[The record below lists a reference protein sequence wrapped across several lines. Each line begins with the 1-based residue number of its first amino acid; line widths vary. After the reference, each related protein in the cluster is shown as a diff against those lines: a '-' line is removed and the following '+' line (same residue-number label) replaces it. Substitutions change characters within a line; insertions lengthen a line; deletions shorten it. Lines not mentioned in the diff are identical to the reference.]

1 MKNINEELNR
11 MLYLT
16 QHKRGQVISEQNN
29 GELKGVNGRPK
40 SNVNNTTGAPNW
52 NGASSGML
60 DVGGFSKDKNGI
72 VTNATNVGYKTGPAG
87 QDKYNLAI
95 SRHVGKDLPYT
106 ITKEIP
112 SSGTSDTVSFKFV
125 DDTYPY
131 ADNMITP
138 KVYSNNN
145 PEVQRFFDYVVST
158 ISSNLISNGLKSMK
172 SINIQGFAD
181 SARPGNRGPNGTNEE
196 VKKDHLK
203 AGCSEIYCGEKDD
216 AKRNLWLAD
225 NRAKRMG
232 ALLIKIVKQNSGIDI
247 TSLIKYLEPV
257 SSFDPTIDSKE
268 VNRVGEKS
276 VSINIIKSDDIND
289 STSSPI
295 KYETITRV
303 PTPKIGT
310 VTYGDVTFNLT
321 NTINDD
327 NYSIIVVEK
336 TEEIKKLIGNK
347 IPDRSSPGD
356 KLNGKGVVT
365 CQIKNKEVIVD
376 NLSWGNLEETRSD
389 LGAYAKII
397 YNTYPDILCLTKEY
411 SNTMELSLFNVIL
424 SEIPL

>member
-1 MKNINEELNR
+1 

-60 DVGGFSKDKNGI
+60 DVGSFSKDKNGI
-72 VTNATNVGYKTGPAG
+72 VANATNVGYKTGPAG
-87 QDKYNLAI
+87 QEKYNLTI
-95 SRHVGKDLPYT
+95 SKHVGKDLPYT

-112 SSGTSDTVSFKFV
+112 SSGTSDTVSFKFI
-125 DDTYPY
+125 DKSYPY
-131 ADNMITP
+131 ADNMISP
-138 KVYSNNN
+138 NLFNN
-145 PEVQRFFDYVVST
+145 PTADSLF
-158 ISSNLISNGLKSMK
+158 NLIVKVILNNIKLKGLESMK
-172 SINIQGFAD
+172 SINLQGFAD
-181 SARPGNRGPNGTNEE
+181 SARPGKRGPNGTKEE

-232 ALLIKIVKQNSGIDI
+232 RLLTISVKQNNGIDI

-257 SSFDPTIDSKE
+257 SSFDPTINYKE
-268 VNRVGEKS
+268 GNRVGERS
-276 VSINIIKSDDIND
+276 VSINVIKSDDINNPI
-289 STSSPI
+289 SSPI

-321 NTINDD
+321 NTFNE
-327 NYSIIVVEK
+327 NYYSIIVVEK
-336 TEEIKKLIGNK
+336 TEEVKKLIGNK

-356 KLNGKGVVT
+356 KLNGKGMVT
-365 CQIKNKEVIVD
+365 CQIKNNEVIVD

-397 YNTYPDILCLTKEY
+397 YNTYPNILCLTKELD
-411 SNTMELSLFNVIL
+411 NTMELSLFNVIL
-424 SEIPL
+424 SEIPLGDATGKNPP

>member
-1 MKNINEELNR
+1 

-29 GELKGVNGRPK
+29 GELKGVNGRQK

-52 NGASSGML
+52 NGDSSGML
-60 DVGGFSKDKNGI
+60 DVGSFSKDKNGI
-72 VTNATNVGYKTGPAG
+72 VANATNVGYKEE
-87 QDKYNLAI
+87 KYNLTI
-95 SRHVGKDLPYT
+95 NRHVGKDLPYT

-112 SSGTSDTVSFKFV
+112 PSGTSTPVSFKFI
-125 DDTYPY
+125 DKSYPY
-131 ADNMITP
+131 ADNMISP
-138 KVYSNNN
+138 YLFNN
-145 PEVQRFFDYVVST
+145 PTADSLFNLIVKV
-158 ISSNLISNGLKSMK
+158 IISNLKLKGLESMK
-172 SINIQGFAD
+172 SINLQGFAD
-181 SARPGNRGPNGTNEE
+181 SARPGKKGPNGTKEE

-232 ALLIKIVKQNSGIDI
+232 RLLTISVKNETNTDI

-257 SSFDPTIDSKE
+257 SSFDPTVNYKE
-268 VNRVGEKS
+268 GNRVGERS
-276 VSINIIKSDDIND
+276 VSINIIKSDDINI
-289 STSSPI
+289 SISSPI

-321 NTINDD
+321 NTINEN

-336 TEEIKKLIGNK
+336 TEEVKKLIGNK

-356 KLNGKGVVT
+356 KLNGKGKVT
-365 CQIKNKEVIVD
+365 CQIKNNEVIVD
-376 NLSWGNLEETRSD
+376 NLSWGNLEETRE
-389 LGAYAKII
+389 GAFAKII
-397 YNTYPDILCLTKEY
+397 YNTYPGILCLTKEY
-411 SNTMELSLFNVIL
+411 DYTMELSLFDVFL
-424 SEIPL
+424 SEIPLGDTTGKNPP